1 MACRRSKSQEMRA
14 AMWNVSSMVC
24 LSGEVV
30 DTLHRRKIYFCCAQE
45 TRMLGTIGRTSR
57 RYKFVW

>member
-14 AMWNVSSMVC
+14 AMWNVSSKVC

-30 DTLHRRKIYFCCAQE
+30 DTTQKKDLLLLC
-45 TRMLGTIGRTSR
+45 SR
-57 RYKFVW
+57 NKNAWYYW